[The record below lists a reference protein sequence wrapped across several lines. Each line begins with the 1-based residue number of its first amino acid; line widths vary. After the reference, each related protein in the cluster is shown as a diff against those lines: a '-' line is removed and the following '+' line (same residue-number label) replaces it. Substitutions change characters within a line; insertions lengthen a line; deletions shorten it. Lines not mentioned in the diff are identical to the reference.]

1 LIKKQKGGMK
11 IMKKGNVG
19 LGLVILGV
27 VTIIAI
33 IGLVL
38 LFTRASKTTGEGFV
52 SMPDYA
58 YGKAY
63 VGVRGGLSYE
73 KAHLIAIGARV
84 EDIPQCRIQ
93 WGMPPSAL
101 RILSKDQIS
110 CYVVEDKTQREKIL
124 RQYHKQYKGRM
135 ESDVLCFLNNIG
147 YGLYDWYHPENKV
160 CIPTQSRDIFP
171 N

>member
-1 LIKKQKGGMK
+1 
-11 IMKKGNVG
+11 MKKGNVG

-63 VGVRGGLSYE
+63 VGVRGGLSYD
-73 KAHLIAIGARV
+73 KAHLVAVGARV
-84 EDIPQCRIQ
+84 KDIPRCRVQ
-93 WGMPPSAL
+93 WGIPPQ
-101 RILSKDQIS
+101 RFPILSKSQIT
-110 CYVVEDKTQREKIL
+110 CYQVEDRTQRDKIL
-124 RQYHKQYKGRM
+124 RQYHKQYKG
-135 ESDVLCFLNNIG
+135 ELPSDVLCFLNDIG
-147 YGLYDWYHPENKV
+147 YGSLDWYEPKNKV
-160 CIPTQSRDIFP
+160 CVLE
-171 N
+171 